1 MAHRLRGGKP
11 GARRGAGEGED
22 QRGQRGLPG
31 HPGGRHR
38 GVAIRGKGH
47 GRHPQDV
54 PGAQGRSSPW
64 AARPWAGSGDAPG
77 HLLRLDPRPEGV
89 HVGLVLRAPAHED
102 GDRHDA
108 GKRVRSERRRIRPHG
123 VDERER
129 ADTGSSRQDA
139 EGRIL
144 KGVPAGEV
152 LLLLGS
158 NVGQR
163 EKRLRE
169 GLALLSRKV
178 EVVRVSR
185 VYASEPWGKTD
196 QRWFLNVAVRG
207 ICPLSPDGLL
217 AFAKEVEAAA
227 GRKERERWGPRELDV
242 DNRSF
247 DGRAAGE
254 QYDLGSSQGVQGSAR
269 GASDMRQW
277 HMGPYPLRKAVALC
291 VLALFLVSPAACR
304 RKQET
309 PPPPGE
315 AETINLNAISQ
326 IENYKE
332 ILRKDPNNLQ
342 ALINIAN
349 LYFDTRQDLPAIEH
363 YRKALALDPRNVN
376 VRTDMAV
383 CFRRSG
389 NPDRAVEELKKAIS
403 IDPRHAQSRY
413 NLGIILIHD
422 KGDIEGGIR
431 AWEALLENVP
441 NYQYRDSLKGEI
453 ERMRGMSGS
462 AKPKYK

>member
-1 MAHRLRGGKP
+1 
-11 GARRGAGEGED
+11 
-22 QRGQRGLPG
+22 
-31 HPGGRHR
+31 
-38 GVAIRGKGH
+38 
-47 GRHPQDV
+47 
-54 PGAQGRSSPW
+54 
-64 AARPWAGSGDAPG
+64 
-77 HLLRLDPRPEGV
+77 
-89 HVGLVLRAPAHED
+89 
-102 GDRHDA
+102 
-108 GKRVRSERRRIRPHG
+108 
-123 VDERER
+123 
-129 ADTGSSRQDA
+129 
-139 EGRIL
+139 
-144 KGVPAGEV
+144 
-152 LLLLGS
+152 
-158 NVGQR
+158 
-163 EKRLRE
+163 
-169 GLALLSRKV
+169 
-178 EVVRVSR
+178 
-185 VYASEPWGKTD
+185 
-196 QRWFLNVAVRG
+196 
-207 ICPLSPDGLL
+207 
-217 AFAKEVEAAA
+217 
-227 GRKERERWGPRELDV
+227 
-242 DNRSF
+242 
-247 DGRAAGE
+247 
-254 QYDLGSSQGVQGSAR
+254 
-269 GASDMRQW
+269 MRQW